1 MLPHPLTNFEI
12 QRYHQAEP
20 RLDGVKGNNLPAVS
34 STADVI
40 SLDEYTNTRTNQV
53 TCFFKNNNVKYLVSF
68 GVAHFL
74 KVIKQ
79 LLVDRNIIA
88 NSFIVQKYD

>member
-40 SLDEYTNTRTNQV
+40 RLDEYTNTRTN
-53 TCFFKNNNVKYLVSF
+53 
-68 GVAHFL
+68 
-74 KVIKQ
+74 
-79 LLVDRNIIA
+79 
-88 NSFIVQKYD
+88 

>member
-40 SLDEYTNTRTNQV
+40 SLDEYTNTRTN
-53 TCFFKNNNVKYLVSF
+53 
-68 GVAHFL
+68 
-74 KVIKQ
+74 
-79 LLVDRNIIA
+79 
-88 NSFIVQKYD
+88 